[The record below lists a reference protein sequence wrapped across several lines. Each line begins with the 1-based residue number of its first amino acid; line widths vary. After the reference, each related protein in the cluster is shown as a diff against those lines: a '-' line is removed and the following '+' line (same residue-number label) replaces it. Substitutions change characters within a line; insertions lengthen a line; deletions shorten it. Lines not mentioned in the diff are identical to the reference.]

1 MAARLTILGDLCLHA
16 GASGNAVSELPR
28 SDRRLI
34 HLGIG
39 TSILL
44 MVAGAILRWAV
55 TANVSG
61 VDLDVVGLI
70 LLIAGA
76 VGLFLSLLWM
86 TIWADR
92 RRPEAAADGG
102 VVRQREVVDRDVY

>member
-1 MAARLTILGDLCLHA
+1 LIL
-16 GASGNAVSELPR
+16 
-28 SDRRLI
+28 
-34 HLGIG
+34 LGIG

-44 MVAGAILRWAV
+44 IVAGAILRWAV
-55 TANVSG
+55 TAHVSG
-61 VDLDVVGLI
+61 VNLDVVGLI

-76 VGLFLSLLWM
+76 IGLFISLLWM

-92 RRPEAAADGG
+92 HRHTAAADGG